1 MSRVRGPRRTEE
13 VLLGGIAEDRF
24 AGCHG
29 RDHGVTASTIGGGVK
44 PSSVDGSTPVGNNG
58 SHRGCR
64 RAPADFKYANN
75 RIAATAMAMV
85 QERIHREGGGGG
97 DERARRD
104 IFGVASSRAPTQS
117 SFNSTQGSKIGWL
130 RVCGGRFNNESH
142 EVTDDLVEDYR
153 RNQ

>member
-1 MSRVRGPRRTEE
+1 M
-13 VLLGGIAEDRF
+13 LGGIAEDRF

-44 PSSVDGSTPVGNNG
+44 PSSVDGNMPVGNNG

-75 RIAATAMAMV
+75 RIAATAMAMA
-85 QERIHREGGGGG
+85 QERIHRECGGR
-97 DERARRD
+97 DERARRDRD

-117 SFNSTQGSKIGWL
+117 SFNSTQGSKIGL
-130 RVCGGRFNNESH
+130 RVCGVFQMCDVNE
-142 EVTDDLVEDYR
+142 TR
-153 RNQ
+153 